1 MQVRFTLFLLKELN
15 NFWFHHRWGKQSPV
29 TSINL
34 AIHNS
39 CNLGGQQSHVSKRRG
54 EILGTCTEKTKG
66 NLSSAILEV
75 QQKLARI
82 HHTPQTLILFAWK
95 LELKREG
102 RCQGAEHTKWPH
114 LLTRAAGK
122 WKAPPLASICTLQ
135 AHQEQYL
142 SCLARTWRNAIQ
154 NVYASSSATIKPTKA
169 NELPVRRKSQRKLQP
184 RQLLQSTHRA
194 TAATHTRQP
203 WLNTMILSLDEL
215 SDSTVP
221 HSPT

>member
-1 MQVRFTLFLLKELN
+1 MFSNFLLSCQRGLFWGGGERASSRRWIEFRTNSTRDFCLALHRSMQVRFTLFLLKELN
-15 NFWFHHRWGKQSPV
+15 NFWFHHRWSKQSPV

-54 EILGTCTEKTKG
+54 EILGICTEKTKG
-66 NLSSAILEV
+66 NLSSAILQV
-75 QQKLARI
+75 QQKLGYI
-82 HHTPQTLILFAWK
+82 HHTPQTLIFFAWK

-135 AHQEQYL
+135 AHQEQYF

-154 NVYASSSATIKPTKA
+154 NVYASSSATNLRKPM
-169 NELPVRRKSQRKLQP
+169 NYQYEG
-184 RQLLQSTHRA
+184 
-194 TAATHTRQP
+194 
-203 WLNTMILSLDEL
+203 N
-215 SDSTVP
+215 
-221 HSPT
+221 